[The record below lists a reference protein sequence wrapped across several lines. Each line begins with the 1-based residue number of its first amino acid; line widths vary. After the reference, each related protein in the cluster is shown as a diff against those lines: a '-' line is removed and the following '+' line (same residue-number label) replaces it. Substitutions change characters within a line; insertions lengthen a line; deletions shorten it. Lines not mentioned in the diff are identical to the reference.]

1 MSATRE
7 SGAACP
13 PPPPACLER
22 VPAVAATAAPDL
34 FPGPG
39 KPWRTAMFEDHD
51 DRLHAVVRDREEQ
64 YSISVWTDPRPKSL
78 RVG

>member
-1 MSATRE
+1 
-7 SGAACP
+7 
-13 PPPPACLER
+13 
-22 VPAVAATAAPDL
+22 
-34 FPGPG
+34 
-39 KPWRTAMFEDHD
+39 MFEDHD